1 MEQSGEELKVGCAE
15 LPAHKRDE
23 VWAASGLDPVEEVEH
38 LCPFHVPVLAGNPLS
53 VARQTLFGHVVHS
66 RMTLSLA

>member
-1 MEQSGEELKVGCAE
+1 MKQPGEELKVGCTE

-23 VWAASGLDPVEEVEH
+23 VWAASWLDPVEEVED
-38 LCPFHVPVLAGNPLS
+38 LCPFHVPVLAGHPRS
-53 VARQTLFGHVVHS
+53 VVPQTLFSHVVHS